1 MLLRIKLMVLG
12 VFGSL
17 ALLYAAYAKGRSS
30 QRNIESR
37 KTLENYK
44 NTRERIDEA
53 SNVTRTADDARE
65 WLRNRNK

>member
-17 ALLYAAYAKGRSS
+17 AFLYVAYVKGRSS
-30 QRNIESR
+30 QRTKEEV
-37 KTLENYK
+37 KTLTDYI

-53 SNVTRTADDARE
+53 NSITRSADSARE

>member
-1 MLLRIKLMVLG
+1 MFLRLKLMVLG
-12 VFGSL
+12 VIGSL
-17 ALLYAAYAKGRSS
+17 ALLYTAYAKGRAS
-30 QRNIESR
+30 QREKEIK

-53 SNVTRTADDARE
+53 NSVTRTSDDARK

>member
-1 MLLRIKLMVLG
+1 MFLRIKLMVLG

-17 ALLYAAYAKGRSS
+17 ALLYAAYAKGRTS
-30 QRNIESR
+30 QRAIEEK

-53 SNVTRTADDARE
+53 EAIKRNANDARE